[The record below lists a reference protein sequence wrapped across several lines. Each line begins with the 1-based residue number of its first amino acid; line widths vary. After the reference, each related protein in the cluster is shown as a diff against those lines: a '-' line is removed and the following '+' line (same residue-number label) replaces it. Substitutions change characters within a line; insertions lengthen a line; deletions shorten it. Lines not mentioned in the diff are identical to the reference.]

1 MRWAVLLFQAAFW
14 ILGASGGRSFHSAL
28 FVTLIQ
34 SVLFNVNLKLVFLL
48 SSYIYIKRYRHTL

>member
-48 SSYIYIKRYRHTL
+48 SSYIYM